1 MHDHKW
7 FESLSV
13 RHLTCNKSLKY
24 SYLVF
29 LYVVLYANPYAFF
42 NQIAFRGVNL
52 TVCINIKAMAENQL
66 NYRSQRN
73 TIGS

>member
-1 MHDHKW
+1 MILYYGG
-7 FESLSV
+7 LSV
-13 RHLTCNKSLKY
+13 RHLTCNKSIKY

-29 LYVVLYANPYAFF
+29 LCIVLYANTYAVF
-42 NQIAFRGVNL
+42 NQIAFREVNL